1 MLSPPPR
8 RPASSPFLVLAAAL
22 LGLTALLLLAS
33 QTSRVVVNTPSER
46 GMFLQSPVVL
56 QWPVGFSDD
65 APPFS
70 DDTPPLSHDD
80 TPPLTRSEYYGPPPS
95 RDRRSRS
102 GSAIDSSEVCVAKA
116 AVLPPD
122 RAELARS
129 TWEGSNASLLLSLA
143 GALLCPPQ
151 RLLVWDCSRCGGLG
165 LSRRPKVMLS
175 DGGSFLALVGVH
187 EALQWVVVAFRGS
200 VDGNLGAWGRNL
212 QCWTEQYRFGGCG
225 AWIHRGWGLG
235 YSKLRGRVWAAAVQ
249 ALSEH
254 PQYRLVVTG
263 HSAGGEPRRPPPLRD
278 CWAACG
284 GAGACPAFCGQG
296 GACCKQ
302 GSDDQDP
309 CPATMPAFDV
319 HTCVATAE
327 APAPPPP
334 PPPSPPEVNLFFDRP
349 EAAAPLLVTF
359 ASPMAGDRQFADL
372 VDAGLDER
380 ANVLLRVVN
389 SHDAAVHAPNLL
401 ATGLQL
407 SIPCPAGGWRQYAHP
422 GQEVWLPDAST
433 ASDPN
438 PLCSSSLPRKSLT
451 WLDHN
456 TYLGVDSGAC
466 HDEPWPSATPL
477 DGSRLQSGGGTYSY
491 G

>member
-8 RPASSPFLVLAAAL
+8 RLASSPFLVLAAAL

-33 QTSRVVVNTPSER
+33 QTSRVAVNTPSER

-129 TWEGSNASLLLSLA
+129 TWEGSNATLLLSLA

-263 HSAGGEPRRPPPLRD
+263 HSAGGALASLFVADALYGRRVLQ
-278 CWAACG
+278 
-284 GAGACPAFCGQG
+284 AG
-296 GACCKQ
+296 
-302 GSDDQDP
+302 QDP
-309 CPATMPAFDV
+309 CPATMPAFD
-319 HTCVATAE
+319 
-327 APAPPPP
+327 
-334 PPPSPPEVNLFFDRP
+334 
-349 EAAAPLLVTF
+349 AAAPLLVTF

-422 GQEVWLPDAST
+422 GQEVWLPVAGDPDPAKALFCNSSGDAST

-477 DGSRLQSGGGTYSY
+477 DGSRALSRDRRPRRLRALQFSDHTHVPVSEPELSLSLLVM
-491 G
+491 